1 MQTRSDIE
9 TELQARL
16 MVANN
21 STLVSSSRITQ
32 LVKDANLWAGT
43 LHFWP
48 SLYRSRYF
56 SSKPS
61 LQSGSP
67 ILPLA
72 YDYYDY
78 PSDFL
83 TGSINRLYFNG
94 KKYDKKAFQDF
105 LDYVDESQQASLPPD
120 PSKLYFA
127 EFGRQFFVWPG
138 VSIAGNNDGLVWG
151 NVQPPDLANSTD
163 LTIFSQWNDS
173 GNEAILKKALS
184 VEMERLDAGFANEQK
199 QEAIQ
204 LLELIWAKV
213 TTENQKNQRLN
224 HARFRTPDYFGQQS
238 GISTIGNFGTN
249 IEVVS

>member
-9 TELQARL
+9 TELLARL

-21 STLVSSSRITQ
+21 STLVSSTRVTQ
-32 LVKDANLWAGT
+32 LVKDANLWAGSMF
-43 LHFWP
+43 FWP

-61 LQSGSP
+61 SQSASP

-78 PSDFL
+78 PTDFL
-83 TGSINRLYFNG
+83 QGSINRLYFNG
-94 KKYDKKAFQDF
+94 LKYDKKAYQDF
-105 LDYVDESQQASLPPD
+105 LDYVDESQQATLPPD
-120 PSKLYFA
+120 PNKKYFA
-127 EFGRQFFVWPG
+127 EYGRQFFVWPG
-138 VSIAGNNDGLVWG
+138 VTSAGTNDGLVWG
-151 NVQPPDLANSTD
+151 NIQAPDLTNSTD
-163 LTIFSQWNDS
+163 KTIFSQWDDS

-184 VEMERLDAGFANEQK
+184 VEMERLDSGFANEQK
-199 QEAIQ
+199 QEAVQ
-204 LLELIWAKV
+204 LLQLIWAKV
-213 TTENQKNQRLN
+213 VTENQKNQRLN
-224 HARFRTPDYFGQQS
+224 HARFATPDYFGQQS